1 MKKPTTERKNVNYV
15 IIDSIQVGELEYVLG
30 KHETA
35 EKYVTWQ
42 YYNGAYYY
50 GHYINDY
57 KTAKIDL
64 YTRVIDEM
72 EYLKRKYNNLIKEL
86 QGQED
91 TDSIDYISKE
101 KLTNIAQNAIKELE
115 FSEYEHNAILAYLDI
130 NEKEYQIL
138 TAENEYEKK

>member
-86 QGQED
+86 QGQES

-115 FSEYEHNAILAYLDI
+115 FSVYEHDAILAYLDI
-130 NEKEYQIL
+130 NEEEYQIL
-138 TAENEYEKK
+138 TAENEYE

>member
-1 MKKPTTERKNVNYV
+1 MKNPTTERKNVNYV

-30 KHETA
+30 KHETE

-57 KTAKIDL
+57 NTAKIDL
-64 YTRVIDEM
+64 YTRVVDET

-86 QGQED
+86 QGQDNED
-91 TDSIDYISKE
+91 TEEYISRE
-101 KLTNIAQNAIKELE
+101 KLFSIAQNAIYELE
-115 FSEYEHNAILAYLDI
+115 FSEYEHDAILTYLDI
-130 NEKEYQIL
+130 CEEEYQAIKG
-138 TAENEYEKK
+138 NEEDD

>member
-1 MKKPTTERKNVNYV
+1 MKNNTTERKNVNYV
-15 IIDSIQVGELEYVLG
+15 IINSIQVGELEYVLG

-115 FSEYEHNAILAYLDI
+115 FSEYEHDAILAYLDI
-130 NEKEYQIL
+130 NEEEYQIL

>member
-1 MKKPTTERKNVNYV
+1 MKNHTTERKNVNYV
-15 IIDSIQVGELEYVLG
+15 IINSIQVGELEYVLG

-42 YYNGAYYY
+42 YYNEAYYY

-86 QGQED
+86 QGQES

-115 FSEYEHNAILAYLDI
+115 FSEYEHDAILAYLDI
-130 NEKEYQIL
+130 NEEEYQIL
-138 TAENEYEKK
+138 TAENEYEQK

>member
-1 MKKPTTERKNVNYV
+1 MKNPTTERKNVNYV

-42 YYNGAYYY
+42 YYNEAYYY

-72 EYLKRKYNNLIKEL
+72 EYSKQQYNNLIKEL
-86 QGQED
+86 QGQKD
-91 TDSIDYISKE
+91 NDSIDYISKE
-101 KLTNIAQNAIKELE
+101 KLTTIAQNAINELE
-115 FSEYEHNAILAYLDI
+115 FSEYEHDAILTYLDI
-130 NEKEYQIL
+130 SEEEYQIL
-138 TAENEYEKK
+138 TAKNEYEKK